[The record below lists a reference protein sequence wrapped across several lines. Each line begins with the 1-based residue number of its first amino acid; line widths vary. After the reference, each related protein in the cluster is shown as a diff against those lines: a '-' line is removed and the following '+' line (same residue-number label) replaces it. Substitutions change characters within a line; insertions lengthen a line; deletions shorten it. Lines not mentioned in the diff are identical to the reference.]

1 MIPEESD
8 NDKTDRPIE
17 LVTIKDEPVDPE
29 EGCFTSAARYTGDD
43 GSCNERRLR
52 EGPYAAVMSQR
63 QYDSSD
69 PARSVYDNLN
79 TNNVQNT
86 GRRST
91 STAQSN
97 TQTNEHTN
105 SQTNPQTNSLTNSQ
119 TNSLTNSQTNSQ
131 TVFKSYSLA
140 NIPKFGEN
148 GRVLTLGQRLALIKK
163 KQEEE
168 ENEEGRGVPAPRLSS
183 VGRLVDTLLSVIDTP
198 VFIFST
204 E

>member
-1 MIPEESD
+1 MLSKIDHSKLSVSHCSILTQLVFLRMIPEESD

-29 EGCFTSAARYTGDD
+29 EECFTSAARYTRGDGD
-43 GSCNERRLR
+43 SKERRLR
-52 EGPYAAVMSQR
+52 EGPYAAVMSQH
-63 QYDSSD
+63 QHDSSD
-69 PARSVYDNLN
+69 PARSVYDNIN

-86 GRRST
+86 GSRST
-91 STAQSN
+91 STAQS
-97 TQTNEHTN
+97 N
-105 SQTNPQTNSLTNSQ
+105 SQTNPQTNSQ
-119 TNSLTNSQTNSQ
+119 TNPQTNSQ

-168 ENEEGRGVPAPRLSS
+168 EKEEGRGVPAPRLSS
-183 VGRLVDTLLSVIDTP
+183 VGRLAVCY
-198 VFIFST
+198 
-204 E
+204 